1 MRIVDIIAIKKI
13 GNANSQDEI
22 NFITKGILDGT
33 VPDYQ
38 LSAWLMAVCLKGMNF
53 DESYMLTQAIVN
65 SGDIIDLSDL
75 GDVIVDKHST
85 GGVGDK
91 TTLILAAL
99 LAAAGIP
106 VAKISG
112 RGLGFTG
119 GTIDKLES
127 IKGFRASLSNKE
139 FIDQVKNVGAAIISQ
154 TANLTPADKKI
165 YELRDV
171 TSTID
176 SIPLIAASVV
186 SKKFAAGSN
195 IIVLDVKCGSGA
207 FMKTLEEAEKLSVTM
222 AEIGKRA
229 GKPVICVITS
239 MEQPLGN
246 TVGNGIEVYE
256 SVETLQNKGPS
267 DLTELCLYLG
277 AISLIQAG
285 KVKTIEEGKE
295 LLSQKLKD
303 GSAFEKF
310 KQIIK
315 AQNGD
320 ISYLEDPDILIGTK
334 FQYELVSESSGYI
347 NGLDALTVAK
357 ASKALGPGREKK
369 EDPIDYTA
377 GVRLYK
383 KTGDPITKGEPLAK
397 IYANSEQSGQNAK
410 EILNQAYEISSEKPQ
425 IPDLIIKVIE

>member
-1 MRIVDIIAIKKI
+1 MRMVDIIAIKKI

-357 ASKALGPGREKK
+357 ASKALGTGREKK

>member
-1 MRIVDIIAIKKI
+1 MVDIIAIKKI

-357 ASKALGPGREKK
+357 ASKALGTGREKK

>member
-1 MRIVDIIAIKKI
+1 MRMVDIIAIKKI

-38 LSAWLMAVCLKGMNF
+38 LSAWLMAVCFKGMNF

-357 ASKALGPGREKK
+357 ASKALGTGREKK